1 MGIASAPDWR
11 GPYTRIGSGPILPKV
26 MAEDPSLWVDKR
38 GNFHYL
44 MHYIP
49 DATLVA
55 RHAFATHY
63 DGPWMIHEESIPYNS
78 TVQFTDGGETT
89 WEKRERPHLV
99 FNDQKDPA
107 WLVTGAVLPGAAGG
121 YERLNQTQ
129 AQGNNERAVP
139 RGRRKARRCFGCK
152 KRQQEERKKW
162 REKNKEYMK

>member
-1 MGIASAPDWR
+1 
-11 GPYTRIGSGPILPKV
+11 

-121 YERLNQTQ
+121 YHGGSFTLI
-129 AQGNNERAVP
+129 
-139 RGRRKARRCFGCK
+139 
-152 KRQQEERKKW
+152 QQIKS
-162 REKNKEYMK
+162 